1 MKININVEIDDCE
14 IIVVYRI
21 FGKRG
26 KLWLIIVKLLNIN
39 FKLKV
44 MRKRLEI
51 RKRGYGIKLV
61 DDVIRLNL
69 EFIII
74 LINYDDIVFVWY
86 FNGLVFGKLKSN
98 ECCVK
103 FDIFDEIDEKVKFF
117 MKWFIY

>member
-26 KLWLIIVKLLNIN
+26 KFWLIIVKLLNIN

-51 RKRGYGIKLV
+51 RKRG
-61 DDVIRLNL
+61 
-69 EFIII
+69 
-74 LINYDDIVFVWY
+74 
-86 FNGLVFGKLKSN
+86 
-98 ECCVK
+98 
-103 FDIFDEIDEKVKFF
+103 
-117 MKWFIY
+117 

>member
-1 MKININVEIDDCE
+1 M
-14 IIVVYRI
+14 
-21 FGKRG
+21 
-26 KLWLIIVKLLNIN
+26 
-39 FKLKV
+39 
-44 MRKRLEI
+44 
-51 RKRGYGIKLV
+51 

-117 MKWFIY
+117 MK